1 MISLCLINCLPA
13 VVALA
18 IAAIDITFTG
28 ATQAAPCGHYSVV
41 IIGLIAGVQE
51 DIVGFRRRI
60 WVPAALAIT
69 INCLRIVRR
78 VEKDIII
85 AGRVIGDSCSG
96 K

>member
-1 MISLCLINCLPA
+1 MVSLCLINCLPA
-13 VVALA
+13 VVAFA

-41 IIGLIAGVQE
+41 ILGLIAGVQE